1 LIRVVALR
9 KAAIAGVAGA
19 AAWEIVLRP
28 AILAGVPTFDIVKV
42 LGTLAYPDGPALAWW
57 SVGMAAHALVGI
69 CWAVFYA
76 YFFWAR
82 FEWPPPLQ
90 GLATAIVPA
99 LLALGIVS
107 PQMRLMHMQAD
118 EVQLTRDLILPSL
131 SAIEIGGLLAGH
143 AIFGL
148 VVGAM
153 YVRPVGYR
161 NGPARIR
168 LARTRQRPRKGA
180 LGRPQGA
187 GFIFAAGIEG
197 SYPTIEQGRWRRDE
211 MREMRHYEY
220 WQRDFELAREMGI
233 THLRCGPP
241 LHLAFPGPGEFS
253 WDLVDEPMAELEQF
267 GPEPMVDLC
276 HFGLPAW
283 LGDFQNP
290 EIAAALG
297 DFAAA
302 FAERY
307 PWVRYYTPINEM
319 YVTARMSALDGLW
332 NEQRRDEG
340 AFVTAVFNLVEANTR
355 MSEAILAK
363 RPDAIFIQSESSEF
377 YQACCPEPS
386 IELRASFENERRFL
400 ALDLLFAHEVSEEML
415 GYLRQH
421 GREDDYRRYLKRDV
435 PRRTVLGVDYYQW
448 NEKLVDRNGQL
459 RNLGELFGWSVI
471 AGQYWQRYKKPMMH
485 TETNYSDAAGA
496 PRWLWR
502 QWHNVQLLRRSG
514 VPLIGFTWYSLT
526 DQTDWEIG
534 LRLPNGTVDPVGLFD
549 LNRDP
554 RAVAL
559 SYKHL
564 IEMHRD
570 QPEYRECPALKELLS

>member
-1 LIRVVALR
+1 MIRVVALR

-168 LARTRQRPRKGA
+168 LARTRQRPRKGG

-386 IELRASFENERRFL
+386 IEQRASFENERRFL

-448 NEKLVDRNGQL
+448 NEKLVDRDGQL

-485 TETNYSDAAGA
+485 TETNRGAADA

>member
-1 LIRVVALR
+1 MIRVVALR
-9 KAAIAGVAGA
+9 KAAVAGVAGA
-19 AAWEIVLRP
+19 AAWEVILRT

-42 LGTLAYPDGPALAWW
+42 LGTLAFPDGPPLAWW

-82 FEWPPPLQ
+82 FAWPPPLQ
-90 GLATAIVPA
+90 GLATAMVPA
-99 LLALGIVS
+99 LLALAIVS
-107 PQMRLMHMQAD
+107 PQMRLMHMPAD
-118 EVQLTRDLILPSL
+118 EAQLTRDLILPSL
-131 SAIEIGGLLAGH
+131 SPLEIGGLLLGH

-148 VVGAM
+148 VVGAL

-161 NGPARIR
+161 NAPARIR
-168 LARTRQRPRKGA
+168 LARTRQRPRKA
-180 LGRPQGA
+180 NTGRPQGA
-187 GFIFAAGIEG
+187 GFIFAAGIEC
-197 SYPTIEQGRWRRDE
+197 SYPTIEQGQWRRDE

-220 WQRDFELAREMGI
+220 WQRDFELAREIGI

-241 LHLAFPGPGEFS
+241 LHLVFPGPS
-253 WDLVDEPMAELEQF
+253 QYCWDLVDEPMTELERY
-267 GPEPMVDLC
+267 GPEPIVDLC

-290 EIAAALG
+290 DIAGALG
-297 DFAAA
+297 EYAGA

-307 PWVRYYTPINEM
+307 PWVRFYTPINEM

-332 NEQRRDEG
+332 NEQRCDEST
-340 AFVTAVFNLVEANTR
+340 FVTAAFNLVEANVR
-355 MSEAILAK
+355 MTEAILAK

-386 IELRASFENERRFL
+386 IEACAAFENERRFL
-400 ALDLLFAHEVSEEML
+400 PLDLLFAHEVSEEML

-421 GREDDYRRYLKRDV
+421 GREDDYRRYLRREV

-448 NEKLVDRNGQL
+448 NEKLVDRDGQL

-471 AGQYWQRYKKPMMH
+471 AGQYWQRYRMPMMH
-485 TETNYSDAAGA
+485 TETNRSDAADA

-502 QWHNVQLLRRSG
+502 QWHNVQLLRGSG
-514 VPLIGFTWYSLT
+514 VPLIGFTWYSLI
-526 DQTDWEIG
+526 DQTDWEVG
-534 LRLPNGTVDPVGLFD
+534 LRYANGTVDPVGLFD

-554 RAVAL
+554 RTVAL

-564 IEMHRD
+564 IDMHRD